1 MVRTIMM
8 IADPPDLEG
17 YDFIRTLGSGGTAT
31 VFLYRQRVPNRQ
43 VAIKVGNRPIT
54 DAGVRRRFHDEAD
67 FMARLSEHPFIVTI
81 YNAGITADG
90 RGYMVLEYASA
101 GSYRDLMKR
110 RQLSVDEVLSCGIN
124 VASALYAA
132 HKQGIIHRDLKPG
145 NILISAQ
152 GLPLLADFGISATI
166 YATGVMGFSIP
177 WAPPEVLTG
186 RSSGSETADIYSLAA
201 TLFALLVGRSPF
213 EYGYEVHDRDELA
226 RTIVHGELPHIRR
239 PDVPKGFED
248 VLRKAMAKDP
258 DDRYYSALEF
268 ARDMQ
273 RVQLREYG
281 HQTPVTV
288 EDVPQYPQDRAG
300 QRGRG
305 DAARRSDGMGGR
317 SVRAGALPQTA
328 PERHGRRRVI
338 VAAGVVAAAI
348 AAVALF
354 VTLVLPNVDAVSGG
368 RSATVGDDLSSLGG
382 PSSSSGDDSTGSS
395 GGDAS
400 SGDANG
406 ESVPSPTD
414 LTGSYDGT
422 SVTFTWTNPDPR
434 AGDRYSWTRITGD
447 AGRQEANATLTDS
460 TTLRLD
466 DVTDDQ
472 TCIQVS
478 IVRENRRMS
487 QSPATACAVR
497 R

>member
-1 MVRTIMM
+1 MM

-67 FMARLSEHPFIVTI
+67 FMAQLSEHPFIVSI

-132 HKQGIIHRDLKPG
+132 HRQGIIHRDLKPG

-186 RSSGSETADIYSLAA
+186 RSSGSEAADIYSLAA

-226 RTIVHGELPHIRR
+226 RTIVHGELPRIRR

-273 RVQLREYG
+273 RVQIREYG

-288 EDVPQYPQDRAG
+288 ENVPQYPQDRGDRRA
-300 QRGRG
+300 RG
-305 DAARRSDGMGGR
+305 DAAQRPGGGPERPGGR
-317 SVRAGALPQTA
+317 SGTLPQTA
-328 PERHGRRRVI
+328 PERLGRRRVI
-338 VAAGVVAAAI
+338 VAAGAAAAVI

-354 VTLVLPNVDAVSGG
+354 VTLVLPNVDAVSGSG
-368 RSATVGDDLSSLGG
+368 SSSVAGGDVPS
-382 PSSSSGDDSTGSS
+382 PSSSSPSSVGESEGS
-395 GGDAS
+395 A
-400 SGDANG
+400 G
-406 ESVPSPTD
+406 ESVPSPAD

-447 AGRQEANATLTDS
+447 AGSQEANATLTDS

-466 DVTDDQ
+466 GVTDDQ

>member
-1 MVRTIMM
+1 MM
-8 IADPPDLEG
+8 LADPPQLEG

-101 GSYRDLMKR
+101 GSFRDLMKN

-132 HKQGIIHRDLKPG
+132 HRQGIIHRDLKPA

-152 GLPLLADFGISATI
+152 GLPLLADFGISANI

-177 WAPPEVLTG
+177 WAAPEVLLG
-186 RSSGSETADIYSLAA
+186 RSSGSEAADIYSLAA

-213 EYGYEVHDRDELA
+213 EYGYEVHDRNELA
-226 RTIVHGELPHIRR
+226 QTIVNADLPRIRR
-239 PDVPKGFED
+239 ADVPKGFED
-248 VLRKAMAKDP
+248 VLHKAMAKDP

-273 RVQLREYG
+273 RVQMREYG

-288 EDVPQYPQDRAG
+288 DEVPQFPPQRVGDRSG
-300 QRGRG
+300 
-305 DAARRSDGMGGR
+305 SDTSPKTHGGGFG
-317 SVRAGALPQTA
+317 SAPQTA
-328 PERHGRRRVI
+328 PERHGRRRI
-338 VAAGVVAAAI
+338 VLASGAAI
-348 AAVALF
+348 AAIVAVVLF
-354 VTLVLPNVDAVSGG
+354 ITLVLPNVDAVSGG
-368 RSATVGDDLSSLGG
+368 RTAPTAGGGISSLGG
-382 PSSSSGDDSTGSS
+382 SSRSPSPDGSSSGGSS
-395 GGDAS
+395 
-400 SGDANG
+400 DANG
-406 ESVPSPTD
+406 TDDADGQSSETVPSPTD
-414 LTGSYDGT
+414 LTGSYTGT

-434 AGDRYSWTRITGD
+434 DGDRYSWTRITGD
-447 AGRQEANATLTDS
+447 AGDQEVKAALTDS
-460 TTLRLD
+460 TTLRLEN
-466 DVTDDQ
+466 VTDDQ
-472 TCIQVS
+472 TCVQVN
-478 IVRENRRMS
+478 IVRQDRRMS